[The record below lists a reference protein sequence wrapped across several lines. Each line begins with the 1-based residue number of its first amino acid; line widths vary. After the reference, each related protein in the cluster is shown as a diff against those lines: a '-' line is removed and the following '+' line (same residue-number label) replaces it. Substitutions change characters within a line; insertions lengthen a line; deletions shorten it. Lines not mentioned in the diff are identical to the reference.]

1 LPAAANDVI
10 KRIVHDHM
18 LGSDDPMDFRAEID
32 DAARFFR
39 AWVDR
44 PMQMGAIAPSGQA
57 LAAAVAREIDE
68 TADGLV
74 IELGPGTGAVT
85 DALIQHGIAQ
95 ERLVLIEFNAY
106 FCDLLRVRYPGARII
121 HGDAYHLAHCV
132 GGLALPLASAVV
144 SGLPLYSRPVK
155 ERISLLREAFG
166 YMERG
171 APFIQFTYA
180 VTSPIPRATPGV
192 ISNGSAPVWLNLP
205 PARIWTYRDATRIA

>member
-1 LPAAANDVI
+1 MPVAANDVI
-10 KRIVHDHM
+10 KRIVDDRL
-18 LGSDDPMDFRAEID
+18 LGSDNLMDFRAEID

-39 AWVDR
+39 AWMDR
-44 PMQMGAIAPSGQA
+44 PMEIGAIAPSGAA
-57 LAAAVAREIDE
+57 LAAAVASEVDE

-85 DALIQHGIAQ
+85 HALLQHGIAP
-95 ERLVLIEFNAY
+95 ERLVLIEFNDY
-106 FCDLLRVRYPGARII
+106 FCDLLRQRYPGVQIVQ
-121 HGDAYHLAHCV
+121 GDAYHLARCLD
-132 GGLALPLASAVV
+132 GLGLPLASAVV
-144 SGLPLYSRPVK
+144 SGLPLYSRPVR
-155 ERISLLREAFG
+155 ERISLLRDAFA

>member
-1 LPAAANDVI
+1 
-10 KRIVHDHM
+10 
-18 LGSDDPMDFRAEID
+18 
-32 DAARFFR
+32 
-39 AWVDR
+39 
-44 PMQMGAIAPSGQA
+44 
-57 LAAAVAREIDE
+57 
-68 TADGLV
+68 
-74 IELGPGTGAVT
+74 
-85 DALIQHGIAQ
+85 
-95 ERLVLIEFNAY
+95 
-106 FCDLLRVRYPGARII
+106 LLRVRYPGARII

>member
-1 LPAAANDVI
+1 MPAAANDVI
-10 KRIVHDHM
+10 KRIVANRL
-18 LGSDDPMDFRAEID
+18 LGSDDLMDFRAEFD

-39 AWVDR
+39 AWMDR

-57 LAAAVAREIDE
+57 LAAAVAGQIDE
-68 TADGLV
+68 TVDGLV

-85 DALIQHGIAQ
+85 DALIQHGITQ
-95 ERLVLIEFNAY
+95 ERLVLIEFNDY
-106 FCDLLRVRYPGARII
+106 FCDLMRERYPAARII
-121 HGDAYHLAHCV
+121 HGDAYHLARCLE
-132 GGLALPLASAVV
+132 GLGLPLASAVV
-144 SGLPLYSRPVK
+144 SGLPLYSKPVK

-180 VTSPIPRATPGV
+180 VTSPIPRSTPGV